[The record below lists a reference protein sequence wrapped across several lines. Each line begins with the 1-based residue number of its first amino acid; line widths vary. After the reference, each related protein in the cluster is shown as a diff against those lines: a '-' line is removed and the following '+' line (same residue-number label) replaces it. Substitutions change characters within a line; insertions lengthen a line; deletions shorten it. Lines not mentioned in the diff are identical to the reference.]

1 MYSSLVNNFYAM
13 NKFKIYQMPHL
24 IKRYLLPALTY
35 AYTFIIFPVLLPY
48 TFVMNLDPRAV
59 RNELLLTNKWSTA
72 VFLGIFVVSTSLIL
86 FYFNLLYAI
95 QKELEDPFGDDF
107 SDLKLRKRFLTPLI
121 KDFKTYSD
129 ALEPKGSTSERAEK
143 VRALL
148 VYDNETP
155 EASLVNVGKPAE
167 DDGEADQK

>member
-1 MYSSLVNNFYAM
+1 MKGVGRETTRAGDGWYYSIHPRPCPLCPFAALDMGVEDSE
-13 NKFKIYQMPHL
+13 NKLAIDRCDLKLEVYRAHTQIAREIQKLREPDNKKY
-24 IKRYLLPALTY
+24 K
-35 AYTFIIFPVLLPY
+35 
-48 TFVMNLDPRAV
+48 LDGPP
-59 RNELLLTNKWSTA
+59 L
-72 VFLGIFVVSTSLIL
+72 VVS
-86 FYFNLLYAI
+86 YN

>member
-1 MYSSLVNNFYAM
+1 
-13 NKFKIYQMPHL
+13 
-24 IKRYLLPALTY
+24 
-35 AYTFIIFPVLLPY
+35 
-48 TFVMNLDPRAV
+48 MNLDPRAV

-72 VFLGIFVVSTSLIL
+72 IFLGIFVISTSLIL

-121 KDFKTYSD
+121 EDFKTYSD

-148 VYDNETP
+148 VYNNETP
-155 EASLVNVGKPAE
+155 EASLVNVGDSAE
-167 DDGEADQK
+167 GDGEAERGTEIIH